1 MMFNRDF
8 GNYNYKC
15 DHHLK
20 IMPYNVIKEM
30 TPKSAGAQTLMTAL
44 WIKPWHTYVCMY
56 VCIHSF
62 IHT

>member
-1 MMFNRDF
+1 MFNRDF

-30 TPKSAGAQTLMTAL
+30 TPNDTKICWSPDLNDSTLD
-44 WIKPWHTYVCMY
+44 
-56 VCIHSF
+56 
-62 IHT
+62 